1 MPNAILPSLPAC
13 RPTATRP
20 MYVCPFRTSHFL
32 FANSKRQKAS
42 QQARESYASVQGLCT
57 PACGRTLASL
67 ISYARTSP
75 CQEEKCGCALR
86 RQEVCGRS
94 GERKRKGARGER
106 KGARGGEVVVDKRQ
120 WLRQTVARP
129 KKPAAG
135 GVGSPSTRPAAVRRT
150 RRGGGRRRSTARAP
164 RPRGRGRA
172 CRGGGRR
179 SCRCLRGW
187 LCAPARATA
196 GTPRRR
202 AP

>member
-1 MPNAILPSLPAC
+1 MPNAIVPVAAAPRPRALCTCVPSVRVISYLQIDG
-13 RPTATRP
+13 RNQ
-20 MYVCPFRTSHFL
+20 V
-32 FANSKRQKAS
+32 K
-42 QQARESYASVQGLCT
+42 QARESYASRAGFVHTCM
-57 PACGRTLASL
+57 RTLHSL
-67 ISYARTSP
+67 ESYLCRL
-75 CQEEKCGCALR
+75 CQGACQGEKCGCALR

-172 CRGGGRR
+172 CREGGRR

-187 LCAPARATA
+187 PCAPARATA